1 MRTARITGGL
11 VCRLH
16 QSLVGYAV
24 LALLLSGWTGVAAAH
39 CRLPILVY
47 HRFAAKATDSMTVRT
62 NHFAA
67 QLDYLAGHGYTVVPL
82 RQAVACLRGEAVAL
96 PPKALA
102 ITVDDGHRSVY
113 TDMLPLVRRQRIP
126 VTLFIYPSAI
136 SNASYALTWEQLA
149 ELRASG
155 LFEVQS
161 HTYWHPNFKQEQRR
175 LTPEQY
181 QALVRMQL
189 EKSRSVIAA
198 HLGTPVD
205 LLAWPFGIHD
215 ADLIAR
221 AAAAGYRAA
230 FTLDRRSASDTDD
243 PMALPRYLMV
253 DALDLAGFARLL
265 QAGSGS

>member
-1 MRTARITGGL
+1 MREGRRLVNSPGRPATAL
-11 VCRLH
+11 ACRTL
-16 QSLVGYAV
+16 LAV
-24 LALLLSGWTGVAAAH
+24 LLFGWAGGAGAH

-47 HRFAAKATDSMTVRT
+47 HRFAATTADSMTVRT
-62 NHFAA
+62 DRFAA

-82 RQAVACLRGEAVAL
+82 RQAVACLRGEPVAL
-96 PPKALA
+96 PPRALA

-113 TDMLPLVRRQRIP
+113 TDMLPLVRRRLIP

-155 LFEVQS
+155 LFDVQS
-161 HTYWHPNFKQEQRR
+161 HSYWHPNFRQEQRR
-175 LTPEQY
+175 LTPQQY
-181 QALVRMQL
+181 QTLVRMQL

-198 HLGTPVD
+198 HLGAPVD

-215 ADLIAR
+215 ADLMAR

-230 FTLDRRSASDTDD
+230 FTLERRSAIDTDD

-265 QAGSGS
+265 QAGGGS